1 MLFSPPS
8 PTLQDR
14 LLEEQKSV
22 LQQIHDERTSLADER
37 AQFNMTRQLVNDE
50 SQRVTSRN
58 MRSEIEVES
67 TVKAINNEKA
77 GGACFL
83 LA

>member
-1 MLFSPPS
+1 M
-8 PTLQDR
+8 
-14 LLEEQKSV
+14 

-77 GGACFL
+77 GVACFL

>member
-83 LA
+83 LV

>member
-1 MLFSPPS
+1 M
-8 PTLQDR
+8 
-14 LLEEQKSV
+14 

-83 LA
+83 LV